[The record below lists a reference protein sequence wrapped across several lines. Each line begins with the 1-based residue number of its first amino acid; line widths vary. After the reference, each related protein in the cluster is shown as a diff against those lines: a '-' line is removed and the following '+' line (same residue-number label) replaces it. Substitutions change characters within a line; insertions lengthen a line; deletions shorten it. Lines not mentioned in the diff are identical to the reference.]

1 MLKVTGWA
9 CGDGVESGG
18 RASVRLGLPARWE
31 SSMANGPV
39 DGYTVNELADAYAAM
54 ESMVQ
59 APHFAQ
65 DQQGLVDAVTAHVAG
80 ADCASITELRCG
92 AFVVTLAASA
102 QAARDADA
110 LQYDLGSGPC
120 VDAITQGCV
129 VAPIDLRSD
138 PRWPHFGTKAADR
151 FGFHSMLSLRLLT
164 DVPDCAYGLNIYGAR
179 VHAFDDRA
187 VLFALLVGTYA
198 SSVVRSSAS
207 QTTNRETILNL
218 EKALQS
224 NRRIGIS
231 VGILMASYRLTPE
244 RSFEMLRLAS
254 INHNRKLREIADRVV
269 LTGTLDP

>member
-92 AFVVTLAASA
+92 AFVTLAASA

-179 VHAFDDRA
+179 VHAFDDRGGPVRALGGHVRVVRRA
-187 VLFALLVGTYA
+187 VLGQPDHEPGDDPQPREGTA
-198 SSVVRSSAS
+198 VEPPDRD
-207 QTTNRETILNL
+207 
-218 EKALQS
+218 
-224 NRRIGIS
+224 RRRYPHGQ
-231 VGILMASYRLTPE
+231 LPAHARAE
-244 RSFEMLRLAS
+244 F
-254 INHNRKLREIADRVV
+254 
-269 LTGTLDP
+269 